1 MASARDPQAEV
12 DFLLVAHEA
21 QGSRVMAKSES
32 SGDTS

>member
-21 QGSRVMAKSES
+21 QGSLAMAKSTS
-32 SGDTS
+32 SGDAS